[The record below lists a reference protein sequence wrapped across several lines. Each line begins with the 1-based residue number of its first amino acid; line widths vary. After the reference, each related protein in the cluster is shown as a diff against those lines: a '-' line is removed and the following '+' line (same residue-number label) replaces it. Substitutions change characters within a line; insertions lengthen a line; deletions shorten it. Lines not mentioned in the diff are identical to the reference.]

1 MLLHLSCLLLVMP
14 LACAAVPP
22 APPPA
27 DAVEEL
33 ARQAAALHEQGR
45 FAGAERAY
53 RAALDA
59 AMAEG
64 GRHSAL
70 PLILNNLAS
79 VLQDLGRP
87 VQAATLYARALA
99 LYEQRSGKNHPVL
112 RKPLANL
119 ASLALEDGQARKAER
134 LYRRAL
140 ALPPPETEDP
150 DGAAL
155 IWHGLGLS
163 LQAQGRL
170 EDAGSCFLRAI
181 ALRSALSVAKE
192 SLAHSLSSLALVRL
206 ARGQAAEALADQRRA
221 LELLEAALPP
231 SHPALARPLSN
242 LAAIHVALGRPAEA
256 EPSLRRALGIAAS
269 AFGEDHELYG
279 GILSNYAEVLR
290 QLHRKQEARQ
300 CAARAREIL
309 AHAAAA
315 HAARLT
321 LDLADA
327 IP

>member
-1 MLLHLSCLLLVMP
+1 MHLKLASLLLAMP
-14 LACAAVPP
+14 LVWSAIPP
-22 APPPA
+22 ASPPP

-33 ARQAAALHEQGR
+33 ARQAAALHERGR
-45 FAGAERAY
+45 FAEAERAY

-59 AMAEG
+59 ALAG
-64 GRHSAL
+64 GGSHSAL

-79 VLQDLGRP
+79 VVQDLGRP
-87 VQAATLYARALA
+87 VQASTLYARALA

-140 ALPPPETEDP
+140 ALPAPEPGDP

-170 EDAGSCFLRAI
+170 EDAERCFLQAI
-181 ALRSALSVAKE
+181 ALRSALSGAGE

-206 ARGQAAEALADQRRA
+206 SRGQFAEALADQRRA

-231 SHPALARPLSN
+231 YHPALARPLSN
-242 LAAIHVALGRPAEA
+242 LAAIHAALGRPAEA

-269 AFGEDHELYG
+269 AFGEDHEVYG

-290 QLHRKQEARQ
+290 QLHRKQEARK

-315 HAARLT
+315 HAARHT
-321 LDLADA
+321 FDLADA